1 MSSKPKPKLHDDILI
16 LMVEK
21 MFFQEPQG
29 VGDKAIDLRMENPYT
44 FFMVS
49 FYAKGR
55 EHECILKIYIEPIY
69 ELSEWDLGEILF
81 FYHDHNLISIN

>member
-21 MFFQEPQG
+21 MFFQEPEG
-29 VGDKAIDLRMENPYT
+29 VGKKAIDFRYGNPHT

-49 FYAKGR
+49 F
-55 EHECILKIYIEPIY
+55 
-69 ELSEWDLGEILF
+69 
-81 FYHDHNLISIN
+81 

>member
-21 MFFQEPQG
+21 MFFQKPE
-29 VGDKAIDLRMENPYT
+29 GDGFKAIDLRKENPYT

-49 FYAKGR
+49 FYMKYPTK
-55 EHECILKIYIEPIY
+55 L
-69 ELSEWDLGEILF
+69 
-81 FYHDHNLISIN
+81 

>member
-21 MFFQEPQG
+21 IFFQKPEG
-29 VGDKAIDLRMENPYT
+29 FGNNAIDLRTENPYT

-49 FYAKGR
+49 FCVTYPN
-55 EHECILKIYIEPIY
+55 KIIKYLPTF
-69 ELSEWDLGEILF
+69 SRPT
-81 FYHDHNLISIN
+81 SQ